1 MSSNYLL
8 TDNEEI
14 YIITLHR
21 HFKINVL
28 QLIND
33 LNNRMDHDI
42 PTRVTDIKIMVNTMF
57 NTDLSVTTVNEII
70 NRLNNGELK
79 QLFHSYDVDQLL
91 TNYIASSISD
101 TNATLS
107 CLKPFTNTCLTCK
120 QELQIS
126 FNQYVTIYNMGS
138 IIKGGVYYS
147 SCNNCRMKYYP
158 NYYEHITI
166 GAKFVT
172 PASIYNQKYIY
183 FGGKKVYSTELLIH
197 FTSAFLRQYSG
208 FENFQNSYNLTIKKY
223 ITLSANTHTSN
234 EIMSEI
240 SREYFSNIW
249 FIYQLC
255 LFTFFMNDTLQL
267 EIPKL
272 LDDLSIYKFF
282 DVNYDQWYSDFV
294 NHWAIHHRT
303 HPCDSTKQF
312 QGADCMTAFVVDGM
326 QKVAR
331 VICNNKNKMLVTSE
345 FPDGIYVG
353 CGNTPKSKSGLCER
367 CKEEE
372 IIHDNETY
380 LKTNDDKGIYDDPTT
395 GCNVSREDRF
405 VDMEKKISQ
414 GIIYTLSP
422 CGIIIGF
429 DEFIY
434 LFWNRYDKIEINRRI
449 LQTPSSNLISRC
461 LFFIDRFHQQNHK
474 RPMCQKERNIDYAY
488 KGAIKINTEAAEQRN
503 SILKQYQNALSSY
516 SSKKIRITYLILFH
530 LMNAE
535 RNMCDG
541 QFEYNRNYAQGNFSA
556 NDNSFNTISD

>member
-1 MSSNYLL
+1 
-8 TDNEEI
+8 
-14 YIITLHR
+14 
-21 HFKINVL
+21 
-28 QLIND
+28 
-33 LNNRMDHDI
+33 
-42 PTRVTDIKIMVNTMF
+42 
-57 NTDLSVTTVNEII
+57 
-70 NRLNNGELK
+70 
-79 QLFHSYDVDQLL
+79 
-91 TNYIASSISD
+91 
-101 TNATLS
+101 
-107 CLKPFTNTCLTCK
+107 
-120 QELQIS
+120 
-126 FNQYVTIYNMGS
+126 
-138 IIKGGVYYS
+138 
-147 SCNNCRMKYYP
+147 
-158 NYYEHITI
+158 
-166 GAKFVT
+166 
-172 PASIYNQKYIY
+172 
-183 FGGKKVYSTELLIH
+183 
-197 FTSAFLRQYSG
+197 
-208 FENFQNSYNLTIKKY
+208 
-223 ITLSANTHTSN
+223 
-234 EIMSEI
+234 
-240 SREYFSNIW
+240 
-249 FIYQLC
+249 
-255 LFTFFMNDTLQL
+255 
-267 EIPKL
+267 
-272 LDDLSIYKFF
+272 
-282 DVNYDQWYSDFV
+282 
-294 NHWAIHHRT
+294 
-303 HPCDSTKQF
+303 
-312 QGADCMTAFVVDGM
+312 
-326 QKVAR
+326 
-331 VICNNKNKMLVTSE
+331 MLVTSE

-429 DEFIY
+429 DEVYHSESCYIALWHLFRMISLVDNQHHQFLPNILIY
-434 LFWNRYDKIEINRRI
+434 DNACSLYTYFWNRYDKIEINRRI